1 MRGIDVTEGMRVLVG
16 PVTSVRRYGIVRRVD
31 RNDSGGA
38 SALVVFDEDWF
49 DASELEPGR
58 AARPPPHRGRCGC
71 SPSASSSSPGCCST

>member
-1 MRGIDVTEGMRVLVG
+1 MRGIDVTEGMRVLVR

-49 DASELEPGR
+49 DASELEPG
-58 AARPPPHRGRCGC
+58 
-71 SPSASSSSPGCCST
+71 